1 MDNDLTTRDFIESH
15 GERLGL
21 CWQAGRD
28 GENRL
33 LQNEKSESGIP
44 VAGYLNLVKPN
55 QVQVLGPEEVKY
67 LEQLGKN
74 SHDDAISR
82 LFKCEPAMIIF
93 AGITDSKKIDPEFI
107 EIANQTNTP
116 LLSSNL
122 SSNDLTELLQYHLGR
137 LLSDSQIL
145 HGVLMEVMGIGVL
158 LTGPSGIGK
167 SELALELISRG
178 HRLIADDAPEF
189 RRSGPDTIRGRS
201 PVLLKDFLEVRG
213 LGILNVRAMFG
224 DSSIVETKRLRLI
237 VHLESISSTTDKK
250 LWEIDRIGGTHRMQ
264 TILEVQIPKVQI
276 PVAPGRNVAVI
287 IEAAVRNHVLY
298 LNGYSAADDFI
309 KRQQKLIDG
318 E

>member
-1 MDNDLTTRDFIESH
+1 MDNNLTIRDFIQSH

-21 CWQAGRD
+21 HWQAGQK
-28 GENRL
+28 GENRIL
-33 LQNEKSESGIP
+33 LNEKSKTGIP
-44 VAGYLNLVKPN
+44 IAGYLNLVKPN

-67 LEQLGKN
+67 LKQLGKN
-74 SHDDAISR
+74 SHKDALSR
-82 LFKCEPAMIIF
+82 LFECEPAMIIF
-93 AGITDSKKIDPEFI
+93 AGITKNVQIEQQFI
-107 EIANQTNTP
+107 ETANQTNTP
-116 LLSSNL
+116 LLYSNL
-122 SSNDLTELLQYHLGR
+122 ASNELTELLQYHLGR
-137 LLSDSQIL
+137 LLGDSKIM
-145 HGVLMEVMGIGVL
+145 HGVFMEVMGIGVL

-189 RRSGPDTIRGRS
+189 RRSAPKTIRGRS

-224 DSSIVETKRLRLI
+224 DNSIVETKRLRLI
-237 VHLESISSTTDKK
+237 VHLDTISENT
-250 LWEIDRIGGTHRMQ
+250 LWEIDRIGGSFRNQ
-264 TILEVQIPKVQI
+264 TILDVEIPEVQI

-298 LNGYSAADDFI
+298 LNGYNAADDFI